1 VQRLM
6 DYGIRRRVVGAT
18 NMNSHSSRS
27 HAVFTVRLES
37 KFMQLV
43 SLNSRLNL
51 VDLSGSERS
60 GKTGAE
66 GEVM

>member
-1 VQRLM
+1 M

-37 KFMQLV
+37 KFMQLA
-43 SLNSRLNL
+43 RLQLFNL
-51 VDLSGSERS
+51 ENINGLDLEFC
-60 GKTGAE
+60 GA
-66 GEVM
+66 